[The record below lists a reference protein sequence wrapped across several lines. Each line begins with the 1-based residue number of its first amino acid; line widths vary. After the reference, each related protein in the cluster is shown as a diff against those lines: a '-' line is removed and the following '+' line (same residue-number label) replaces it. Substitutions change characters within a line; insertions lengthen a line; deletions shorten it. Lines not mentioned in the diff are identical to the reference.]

1 MHKESKKSPSTHDIE
16 KQFYF
21 VEKKLVKLVF
31 SYISNE
37 VSAGRFLTGFSIKL
51 SLIIFHY
58 DSYVFSLKEVF
69 IVNRMELLPYNS
81 QFLRSHDLK
90 FFRKRHKKNK
100 RQKSLFLI
108 TLPRKICENE
118 NTNVRLLKLNGI
130 KFEGI

>member
-16 KQFYF
+16 KQFCF

-69 IVNRMELLPYNS
+69 IVNRMELLPYNC